1 MARIH
6 NDCMMTKMRSDS
18 SAPTTRLAIVAGK
31 VSGRGLAL
39 GLICG
44 LASGC
49 STFYPPQFPEPVREP
64 KPVTA
69 SDQVLR
75 DGSRERKRPL
85 VEEGNPTAGASGAVS
100 QVPAPSAPEIPI
112 KKPVA
117 VVLDGVPLETF
128 INVVYGMELGFAV
141 QIDKSLRDRPDLVSL
156 RITAPQPP
164 EKVYGIAREVLSNYG
179 VHVSELGGVLRFA
192 PAGTG
197 AAELPKVLATRSLP
211 DVPAGLRTV
220 FVAMPLEASQPGT
233 VAGQLRNMFGNQG
246 VTVTEMPDANAIMI
260 SGPGDSVR
268 AVMQAVGTLDR
279 AALSNRRS
287 IRINPLYV
295 PADLLARELR
305 DMLSAQGV
313 SVRSGP
319 GSGGAL
325 TFVPV
330 NSANAL
336 IVFAESED
344 ALNLVAEWA
353 QRLDQ
358 PSETGGGGGIFMYS
372 ARHTTVETLVSVL
385 EALIG
390 AQASGTGQ
398 GQSGAAAAP
407 TGDGMGSVG
416 NGGGARGGIAS
427 SGSGARTV
435 ATMSGPN
442 GQIAVDPIRN
452 VIVYQGDAERWR
464 SIQGVLARLDQ
475 PARQV
480 VIEVTVAEVT
490 LTDEFA
496 NGVEWAFKN
505 ISINGVEGPLSL
517 LAGATGNGGS
527 VVWQGVSSSGQVKAL
542 LSLFARDSRVSILS
556 TPRILVKS
564 GESASIDVGT
574 EVPIITSQ
582 ATAPDLPS
590 SGGDSSILQSIQY
603 RKTGVLLDIQ
613 AVVHSG
619 QRVDLKLSQE
629 VSEASTTDTSDISSP
644 SIFSRKLQTSLS
656 LSDGESTLLG
666 GLISRNHSAGKT
678 KVPLLGDIP
687 VLGAAFQSRRAEG
700 TRTEL
705 LMLITPYVLED
716 ASQARAIT
724 EAIRARF
731 APRPAWNGGLL
742 LQDGLEPD
750 PPLRTPAPL
759 PPPPAPAPTG
769 TVPASPAPVPQTP
782 GAAVHGGGG
791 GGSTGAM
798 SAAGLST
805 VDL

>member
-1 MARIH
+1 
-6 NDCMMTKMRSDS
+6 MMTTMRSDS
-18 SAPTTRLAIVAGK
+18 PAPSSKHAARRIGR

-39 GLICG
+39 GLMTSLLAACG
-44 LASGC
+44 
-49 STFYPPQFPEPVREP
+49 TFHPPKFPEPVRPP
-64 KPVTA
+64 KPVVA
-69 SDQVLR
+69 SDEVLR
-75 DGSRERKRPL
+75 EGSQERTRPL
-85 VEEGNPTAGASGAVS
+85 VEPQPRSALGPSTDAQSSAK
-100 QVPAPSAPEIPI
+100 SAPEMPI

-141 QIDKSLRDRPDLVSL
+141 QVDKSLRDRPDLVSL
-156 RITAPQPP
+156 RITSPQPP
-164 EKVYGIAREVLSNYG
+164 EKVYTIAGEVLSNYG
-179 VHVSELGGVLRFA
+179 VQVSELGGVLRFT
-192 PAGTG
+192 PAGAG
-197 AAELPKVLATRSLP
+197 AVEPPKVMATRALP
-211 DVPAGLRTV
+211 DVPAGQRTI

-233 VAGQLRNMFGNQG
+233 VAAQLRNMFGNQG
-246 VTVTEMPDANAIMI
+246 VTVTEMPEANAVMI

-268 AVMQAVGTLDR
+268 AVMQAVTTLDR

-287 IRINPLYV
+287 IRINPLYM
-295 PADLLARELR
+295 PADLLARELSNV
-305 DMLSAQGV
+305 LGAQGI
-313 SVRSGP
+313 SVRAGP
-319 GSGGAL
+319 GGGGAL

-336 IVFAESED
+336 IVFGESDD
-344 ALNLVAEWA
+344 ALRVVSDWA

-358 PSETGGGGGIFMYS
+358 PSDNGPGGGVFMYS
-372 ARHTTVETLVSVL
+372 ARHTTVETLVPVL

-390 AQASGTGQ
+390 AQASAGQ
-398 GQSGAAAAP
+398 GQAAATTDAAP
-407 TGDGMGSVG
+407 VATGLGSAA
-416 NGGGARGGIAS
+416 NGGSRGRTASAPARGITS
-427 SGSGARTV
+427 
-435 ATMSGPN
+435 MSGDN
-442 GQIAVDPIRN
+442 GQIAIDPVRN
-452 VIVYQGDAERWR
+452 VIVYQGEAERWR

-505 ISINGVEGPLSL
+505 VSINGVEGPLGL
-517 LAGATGNGGS
+517 LTGAVGTGGS
-527 VVWQGVSSSGQVKAL
+527 VVWQGISSSGQVKAL

-603 RKTGVLLDIQ
+603 RKTGVLLDIA

-619 QRVDLKLSQE
+619 QRVDIKLSQE

-666 GLISRNHSAGKT
+666 GLISRNHSTGKT

-724 EAIRARF
+724 DAIRASF
-731 APRPAWNGGLL
+731 APRPAWNGGVLL
-742 LQDGLEPD
+742 EDGLTPD
-750 PPLRTPAPL
+750 R
-759 PPPPAPAPTG
+759 PT
-769 TVPASPAPVPQTP
+769 APVP
-782 GAAVHGGGG
+782 
-791 GGSTGAM
+791 
-798 SAAGLST
+798 
-805 VDL
+805 